1 MVRGLE
7 ARGIEAQR
15 PEMAG
20 IDNGGGLL
28 GLVARRK
35 KGREKG
41 DRPGSRMDRGQV
53 DKVGSIWRAG
63 SPGGRRVV
71 VVAGCRSRHGR
82 QEQINTGENGST
94 KLSLILT
101 L

>member
-1 MVRGLE
+1 VRGLG

-20 IDNGGGLL
+20 LDDGGGLL
-28 GLVARRK
+28 GLVARTK

-53 DKVGSIWRAG
+53 DKVGSIWRAS

-71 VVAGCRSRHGR
+71 VIAGLPVVAWAW
-82 QEQINTGENGST
+82 GSG
-94 KLSLILT
+94 
-101 L
+101 

>member
-1 MVRGLE
+1 MRKLG

-20 IDNGGGLL
+20 LDDGGDLL

-35 KGREKG
+35 KGSEKG
-41 DRPGSRMDRGQV
+41 DRPGSRMDPGQV
-53 DKVGSIWRAG
+53 DKVGSIWRAS

-71 VVAGCRSRHGR
+71 VIAGLPVVAWASGADKHREKMVQRNLAR
-82 QEQINTGENGST
+82 F
-94 KLSLILT
+94 
-101 L
+101 